1 MKIIF
6 LIFHFFFYHIL
17 HFINFVHFF
26 VHCFKSFDLMFL
38 KIILIVTKNCFR
50 KVYSFHTPQ
59 SSTYT
64 FLEEWKYFHHSQLFL
79 HQQFSPSNGF
89 LFLCFHLK
97 NFHKLIVDF
106 FRIMIQFF
114 TRIFLMLKLLFIL
127 SNLTLKLFL
136 YFLYVKEITSELN
149 SYSWTQEYL
158 KILKPSLKYLPTLE
172 DTYSSEEFHF
182 YFLVLLHNFLYF
194 HFS

>member
-1 MKIIF
+1 
-6 LIFHFFFYHIL
+6 
-17 HFINFVHFF
+17 
-26 VHCFKSFDLMFL
+26 
-38 KIILIVTKNCFR
+38 
-50 KVYSFHTPQ
+50 
-59 SSTYT
+59 
-64 FLEEWKYFHHSQLFL
+64 
-79 HQQFSPSNGF
+79 
-89 LFLCFHLK
+89 
-97 NFHKLIVDF
+97 
-106 FRIMIQFF
+106 
-114 TRIFLMLKLLFIL
+114 MLKLLFIL